1 MDDIPHHSRARAHV
15 CSQRYQQRETSSPE
29 GKRNRARRGGR
40 GAGSGERRTSRAD
53 ISIRATLFRASFSA
67 GTKHFQTSM
76 PKSPPPPASWLAEP
90 FSFARTNFPANRR
103 LTHTR
108 ARVPPPSLPLSVSL
122 CLVNA
127 RDCTGGG
134 GGGEKKRKPKRG
146 GGKNESRNRADMRI
160 DYVKPAGMIHRRRRG
175 KFNRQEKRKS
185 KPRPRRE
192 RHPARCN
199 TSFADIRFWI
209 ARRLTITASSEK

>member
-1 MDDIPHHSRARAHV
+1 
-15 CSQRYQQRETSSPE
+15 
-29 GKRNRARRGGR
+29 
-40 GAGSGERRTSRAD
+40 
-53 ISIRATLFRASFSA
+53 
-67 GTKHFQTSM
+67 M

-90 FSFARTNFPANRR
+90 FSFARTNFPANHR

-108 ARVPPPSLPLSVSL
+108 ARVPPPPSPSLSLSVL
-122 CLVNA
+122 LTLA
-127 RDCTGGG
+127 IAPGEAGG
-134 GGGEKKRKPKRG
+134 GGGEKKETKKG